1 MGPDVVPEMLDLLA
15 AQVASPVQFV
25 QGLRTLY
32 DAGARV
38 FVEVGPKKALQGF
51 AADVLGDDVVA
62 LATNHPK
69 LGDTTAFN
77 QALCGL
83 YAAGLGVGEVEL
95 LATSAL
101 TRRRARR
108 RRRRPGRAASTTP
121 HRRAEPVVITGAA
134 LGLPGAPHV
143 FDDANVA
150 RILHGEQG
158 IDVIPT
164 RIRHEILDKH
174 ITRLVKGESGARF
187 ETIDSPADVIK
198 LAGRAGEFDLGEE
211 FGVDA
216 ERIPALGRETQL
228 AIGAGI
234 DALRDAGIPLVL
246 HYRTTSVG
254 SQLPD
259 RWMLPDDLRDST
271 GVIFASAFPGYNDLA
286 DELTRFGIDA
296 ARREELATLEA
307 VRAKVADDRRAR
319 TALAEIDRRI
329 HDLQLALEQDGYTF
343 DRRFLFR
350 VLSMGHSQFAE
361 LIGARGPNTQVNA
374 ACASTTQAV
383 ALAEDW
389 IRAGRCQRV
398 VVVAA
403 DDVTSDSLLGWMG
416 AGFLASGAAAT
427 DEDVEDAA
435 VPFDRRRHGMIL
447 GMGAAAIV
455 VESAGAARQR
465 GIRPICEVLGAVT
478 ANSAFHGT
486 RLDVDHIGDVMESVV
501 AQAEARGARR
511 EEMAPATVF
520 ISHET
525 YTPARGGSAAAEVN
539 ALAPRLR
546 RRGRSGR
553 RGQHQGVH
561 RPPDGRRH
569 RGRRRRQGAG
579 DGHRPAGAELQG
591 ARPRPRQLNLS
602 IGGVYPVRY
611 ALRLAAGFGSQIS
624 MMLLRWV
631 PTPDGQRPS
640 LDALGYAGR
649 IADPAVWQD
658 WLAGVSGDA
667 DPQPRG
673 RPPDA
678 ARRRPRRRA
687 TAPAP
692 TPQPAPADVR

>member
-1 MGPDVVPEMLDLLA
+1 M
-15 AQVASPVQFV
+15 
-25 QGLRTLY
+25 
-32 DAGARV
+32 

-83 YAAGLGVGEVEL
+83 YAAGLGVGDG
-95 LATSAL
+95 
-101 TRRRARR
+101 RFAR
-108 RRRRPGRAASTTP
+108 PCSDSPTTASVAAAPAGPAIDDAAPT
-121 HRRAEPVVITGAA
+121 AEPVVITGAA

-164 RIRHEILDKH
+164 RIRHEMLDKH
-174 ITRLVKGESGARF
+174 ITRLVKGEAGARF

-216 ERIPALGRETQL
+216 DRIPALGRETQL

-234 DALRDAGIPLVL
+234 DALRDAGIPLVR

-271 GVIFASAFPGYNDLA
+271 GVVFASAFPGYNDLA

-296 ARREELATLEA
+296 SRREQLATLAA
-307 VRAKVADDRRAR
+307 VRAKVAAP
-319 TALAEIDRRI
+319 TATESALAEIDRRI

-383 ALAEDW
+383 AVAEDW

-427 DEDVEDAA
+427 DEDVDGSRRA
-435 VPFDRRRHGMIL
+435 VRPPAPRDDPRHGRGGDRRRERRRGPPS
-447 GMGAAAIV
+447 AASGR
-455 VESAGAARQR
+455 SARCSARSPPTAPSTAPASTSTTSATSWNPSSPRPRRAA
-465 GIRPICEVLGAVT
+465 P
-478 ANSAFHGT
+478 
-486 RLDVDHIGDVMESVV
+486 
-501 AQAEARGARR
+501 GARR
-511 EEMAPATVF
+511 W
-520 ISHET
+520 
-525 YTPARGGSAAAEVN
+525 
-539 ALAPRLR
+539 
-546 RRGRSGR
+546 
-553 RGQHQGVH
+553 H
-561 RPPDGRRH
+561 RPRCSSPTRPTR
-569 RGRRRRQGAG
+569 
-579 DGHRPAGAELQG
+579 RPAAGAPP
-591 ARPRPRQLNLS
+591 PR
-602 IGGVYPVRY
+602 
-611 ALRLAAGFGSQIS
+611 
-624 MMLLRWV
+624 
-631 PTPDGQRPS
+631 
-640 LDALGYAGR
+640 
-649 IADPAVWQD
+649 
-658 WLAGVSGDA
+658 
-667 DPQPRG
+667 
-673 RPPDA
+673 
-678 ARRRPRRRA
+678 
-687 TAPAP
+687 
-692 TPQPAPADVR
+692 